1 MASRV
6 ISQQKGISVGGTNL
20 DRVIS
25 VSCDADISAAGTDVR
40 IFGKLARLGVNYS
53 SDIPC
58 TVSVGWLLWD
68 GTNEVT
74 CGMGGT
80 HMASN
85 FIADPVLSEKTVIV
99 ATGEEG
105 EDLAGAAVSTNGLTF
120 NNCAISNYSATF
132 AVGELPSAE
141 CEFVG
146 SSVLAGGSADVTAPT
161 AIDGVFALKPQDVV
175 LTIAAGLE
183 IDMFSDSATMCAQSV
198 SVDLPLARE
207 NVECLG
213 SAVPLKY
220 VQFPITATMTVSA
233 NTQDYSATLDLTTIA
248 DGTRQP
254 FVGDVS
260 VACASGTGGSIGFSL
275 KGASVASQSLSI
287 GLDDAETIET
297 VFECQVGGASATDQG
312 LYLT

>member
-6 ISQQKGISVGGTNL
+6 ISQQKGVSVGAANM

-25 VSCDADISAAGTDVR
+25 VSCDADIAAAGTDVR
-40 IFGKLARLGVNYS
+40 IFGSLARLGVNYS

-58 TVSVGWLLWD
+58 TVSIGWLLWD
-68 GTNEVT
+68 GANEQA
-74 CGMGGT
+74 CGLGGT
-80 HMASN
+80 HMASE
-85 FIADPVLSEKTVIV
+85 FLDDPVLSEKTVV
-99 ATGEEG
+99 VSSGLEG
-105 EDLAGAAVSTNGLTF
+105 EDGGGGGLGGLTF
-120 NNCAISNYSATF
+120 NNCAVSNYSATF

-141 CEFVG
+141 CELVG
-146 SSVLAGGSADVTAPT
+146 SSVIAGGSAGAAAPT
-161 AIDGVFALKPQDVV
+161 AGDGIFALKPQDVV
-175 LTIAAGLE
+175 VTIGAFDG
-183 IDMFSDSATMCAQSV
+183 DMFMSGSTFCAQSV

-213 SAVPLKY
+213 SATPLKY
-220 VQFPITATMTVSA
+220 VQFPITATLTVSA
-233 NTQDYSATLDLTTIA
+233 NTQAYGAINLVTIA

-254 FVGDVS
+254 LVGDVS
-260 VACASGTGGSIGFSL
+260 VACASGGGSIGFSL

-297 VFECQVGGASATDQG
+297 VFEAQVGGKDATGQG

>member
-6 ISQQKGISVGGTNL
+6 ISQQKGVSVGAVNL

-25 VSCDADISAAGTDVR
+25 VSCDADIAAAGTDVR
-40 IFGKLARLGVNYS
+40 IFGSLARLGVNYS

-58 TVSVGWLLWD
+58 TVSIGWLLWD
-68 GTNEVT
+68 GGNESA
-74 CGMGGT
+74 CGLGGT
-80 HMASN
+80 HMASE
-85 FIADPVLSEKTVIV
+85 FIADPVLSEKTVV
-99 ATGEEG
+99 VSSGAEG
-105 EDLAGAAVSTNGLTF
+105 VDGGGGSLGGLTF
-120 NNCAISNYSATF
+120 NNCAVSNYSATF

-141 CEFVG
+141 CELVG
-146 SSVLAGGSADVTAPT
+146 SSVIAGGGAGAAIPT
-161 AIDGVFALKPQDVV
+161 ASDGVFALKPQDVV
-175 LTIAAGLE
+175 VTIASSFGG
-183 IDMFSDSATMCAQSV
+183 DMFMSSSVFCGQSV

-213 SAVPLKY
+213 SATPLKY

-233 NTQDYSATLDLTTIA
+233 NTQEYGSINLVTIA

-260 VACASGTGGSIGFSL
+260 VACASGGGSIGFSL

-297 VFECQVGGASATDQG
+297 VFEAQVGGADATGQG

>member
-6 ISQQKGISVGGTNL
+6 ISQQKGVSVGGTSL
-20 DRVIS
+20 DKVIS
-25 VSCDADISAAGTDVR
+25 VSCDADIAAAGTDVR
-40 IFGKLARLGVNYS
+40 VFGSLARLGVNYS

-58 TVSVGWLLWD
+58 TVSIGWLLWD
-68 GTNEVT
+68 GANEAA
-74 CGMGGT
+74 CGLDGT
-80 HMASN
+80 HMASA
-85 FIADPVLSEKTVIV
+85 FITDPVASEKTVIV
-99 ATGEEG
+99 SSGVEG
-105 EDLAGAAVSTNGLTF
+105 ADGGGGGLGGLTF
-120 NNCAISNYSATF
+120 NNCAVSNYSATF

-141 CEFVG
+141 CELVG
-146 SSVLAGGSADVTAPT
+146 SSVIAGGAATAST
-161 AIDGVFALKPQDVV
+161 ALAPDGVYALKPQDVV
-175 LTIAAGLE
+175 VTIGAFGG
-183 IDMFSDSATMCAQSV
+183 DMFMSASVFCAQSV

-213 SAVPLKY
+213 SVTPLKY

-233 NTQDYSATLDLTTIA
+233 NTQEYGSINLVTIA

-260 VACASGTGGSIGFSL
+260 VSCASGTGSVGFSL

-297 VFECQVGGASATDQG
+297 VFEAQVGGAAATDKG